1 MPRSLLHALL
11 HGLTSTLG
19 LGVAVVTAVD
29 SVSLETTGRYDP
41 HLVASCFPGPTEV
54 SRWEPYHHPSTT
66 TQREKVQEHNLCE

>member
-1 MPRSLLHALL
+1 MPPSLLHGLL

-19 LGVAVVTAVD
+19 LGDAVVTAVD

-54 SRWEPYHHPSTT
+54 SLWEPYHHPSTT
-66 TQREKVQEHNLCE
+66 YHPERKGSRT